1 MTPEH
6 EVVIVGAGFAGLA
19 AAMELEAAGITDVV
33 ILERAGDVGGTWREN
48 TSPGVACDVP
58 AHLYALARHPWSFAV
73 ATATLVAAEVGGV
86 AVEDDEGRWAYAY
99 AMPAGCLRAVLVNGD
114 PSITWEVRGGV
125 LYCDEEE
132 CVLRYLTDHVTYDDW
147 PPLFLTYVG
156 TLLAARVA
164 MPITGSAD
172 IARAMQDL
180 ARTAYLS
187 ALRDD
192 ASGSRQNPPAFRSL
206 ADSRF

>member
-1 MTPEH
+1 MPITE
-6 EVVIVGAGFAGLA
+6 IDLA
-19 AAMELEAAGITDVV
+19 NDALSLLGHSPVASLT
-33 ILERAGDVGGTWREN
+33 EN
-48 TSPGVACDVP
+48 TAGAVACARWLP
-58 AHLYALARHPWSFAV
+58 RCRREALARHPWSFAV

-99 AMPAGCLRAVLVNGD
+99 ALPTGCLRAVLVNGD

-132 CVLRYLTDHVTYDDW
+132 CVLRYLADHVTYDDW
-147 PPLFLTYVG
+147 PAPFLTYVG

-180 ARTAYLS
+180 ARAAYLS
-187 ALRDD
+187 AVRDD

>member
-1 MTPEH
+1 MPITETD
-6 EVVIVGAGFAGLA
+6 LA
-19 AAMELEAAGITDVV
+19 NDALSLLGHSAVASLT
-33 ILERAGDVGGTWREN
+33 EN
-48 TSPGVACDVP
+48 TAGAVACARWLP
-58 AHLYALARHPWSFAV
+58 RCRQEALTRHPWSFAV
-73 ATATLVAAEVGGV
+73 AAETLVAAEVGGV

-114 PSITWEVRGGV
+114 PSITWEVRGTV

-147 PPLFLTYVG
+147 PPFFLTYVG

-180 ARTAYLS
+180 ARS
-187 ALRDD
+187 AFWSAVRDD
-192 ASGSRQNPPAFRSL
+192 AAGSRENPPAFRSL